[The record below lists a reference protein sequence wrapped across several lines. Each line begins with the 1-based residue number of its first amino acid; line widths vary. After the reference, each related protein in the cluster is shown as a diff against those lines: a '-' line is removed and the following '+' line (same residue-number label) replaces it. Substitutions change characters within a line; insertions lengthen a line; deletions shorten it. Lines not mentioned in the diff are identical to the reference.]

1 MVSGYLSI
9 KEPGD
14 IEKAIAKM
22 LNKILL
28 SEDPL
33 LHAQKFASLANSWVN
48 CRRLN
53 IDLIEV
59 EQFKEELSELRKQ
72 ITELKNGP
80 VVCME
85 SP

>member
-9 KEPGD
+9 KDPSD

-28 SEDPL
+28 SDDPL
-33 LHAQKFASLANSWVN
+33 THAQKFASLTNSWVN

-53 IDLIEV
+53 IDTSEV
-59 EQFKEELSELRKQ
+59 EQVREELAELRKQ
-72 ITELKNGP
+72 LSEIRNAPIIELEKQ
-80 VVCME
+80 
-85 SP
+85 